1 MQFALQ
7 KKKKLNNISPK
18 YNLDERSNVLGTWGG
33 QEGLPIEKKPLYHFK
48 PGSNAFSIGT
58 YGCNLACDFCQNYE
72 ISQSDS
78 PPSVKLSPDEVVA
91 KSQLYGCEGIA
102 YTYSEPVTWIE
113 FVMDASRAND
123 GYNVLVSNGYI
134 NEEPLDELLPCI
146 DAANIDVKGGKEF
159 YSSLCHAPYKNT
171 METVRAMHDSGV
183 HVEVTHLIVP
193 GYNDIAPLCDELVLI
208 SPDIPHLIV
217 QPCLHKKKAYDTS
230 ISETSGSEVRI
241 RAAPLA
247 GSCL

>member
-33 QEGLPIEKKPLYHFK
+33 QEGLLHALPASSRVNHDGVLISESYGMATAANSDPIEKKPLYHFK

-208 SPDIPHLIV
+208 SPDIP
-217 QPCLHKKKAYDTS
+217 
-230 ISETSGSEVRI
+230 R
-241 RAAPLA
+241 R
-247 GSCL
+247 